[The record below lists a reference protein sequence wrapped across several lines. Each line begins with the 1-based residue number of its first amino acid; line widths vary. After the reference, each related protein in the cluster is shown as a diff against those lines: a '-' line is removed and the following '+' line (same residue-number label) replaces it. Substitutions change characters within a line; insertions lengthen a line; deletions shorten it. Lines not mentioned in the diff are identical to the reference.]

1 MRIHEF
7 LPKFMKM
14 IYPYDDHRYSY
25 FNRSDDAYL
34 SGVDSIGCP
43 NFLPSFCVEA
53 MEYDSSYYHR
63 SNQIHTIPTSLILIS
78 ILLLLL
84 HLTPPPPFIPSY
96 HHRVASSALLLLMRV
111 VASTTCDRYSCFL
124 VTGLLFRIACRAN
137 NNIVDDDHS
146 YS

>member
-1 MRIHEF
+1 
-7 LPKFMKM
+7 M
-14 IYPYDDHRYSY
+14 IIDIATSTEVMMHISVV
-25 FNRSDDAYL
+25 STA
-34 SGVDSIGCP
+34 SGVQTS
-43 NFLPSFCVEA
+43 FLPSFCVEA

-137 NNIVDDDHS
+137 NNC
-146 YS
+146 YE

>member
-1 MRIHEF
+1 
-7 LPKFMKM
+7 
-14 IYPYDDHRYSY
+14 
-25 FNRSDDAYL
+25 
-34 SGVDSIGCP
+34 
-43 NFLPSFCVEA
+43 
-53 MEYDSSYYHR
+53 MEYDSSSYHR
-63 SNQIHTIPTSLILIS
+63 SNPIHTILTPLILIII

-84 HLTPPPPFIPSY
+84 LPSY

-137 NNIVDDDHS
+137 NSIVNDDHHS